1 MHRKVSLPHVL
12 RADYLKA
19 LLKTSKLL
27 SQGLWRE
34 KFSTRL
40 PKGEELKNLLMRVKE
55 ESERAGLKLNV
66 KKTKI
71 MPSGPITLWQTERE
85 KVELGTNFL
94 FLGPKITADGD
105 CGSEIRGQLLLGRKA
120 MTNLDCAEK
129 QRHCSATKGPHSQ
142 GCGLPSG
149 HVRL

>member
-1 MHRKVSLPHVL
+1 
-12 RADYLKA
+12 
-19 LLKTSKLL
+19 
-27 SQGLWRE
+27 
-34 KFSTRL
+34 
-40 PKGEELKNLLMRVKE
+40 
-55 ESERAGLKLNV
+55 
-66 KKTKI
+66 
-71 MPSGPITLWQTERE
+71 MPSGPITLRQTERE

>member
-55 ESERAGLKLNV
+55 ESERAGLKLSI

-71 MPSGPITLWQTERE
+71 MASGPSISRQIE
-85 KVELGTNFL
+85 K
-94 FLGPKITADGD
+94 
-105 CGSEIRGQLLLGRKA
+105 RGK
-120 MTNLDCAEK
+120 
-129 QRHCSATKGPHSQ
+129 
-142 GCGLPSG
+142 
-149 HVRL
+149 